1 MEIKIFYFDLS
12 LFRVLVSVPYYNS
25 LVTYIYV
32 SFMYLIYNYMTD
44 SSNACF

>member
-32 SFMYLIYNYMTD
+32 SFMYFIYNYMTD